1 VPEMGYGA
9 TVVWPVTMPFE
20 LFHYSW
26 EYQRFPYLEVAGP
39 EGIMKAVRSWWASLL
54 ESTPSSIES
63 CTAAGTGT
71 PESPWRPSGR
81 PILHLIT
88 ACNS

>member
-1 VPEMGYGA
+1 MGYGA

-39 EGIMKAVRSWWASLL
+39 EGIMKAVRSWWASLV
-54 ESTPSSIES
+54 ESTAIFYRELYGRRHRDTRITVAAQR
-63 CTAAGTGT
+63 TADSA
-71 PESPWRPSGR
+71 SNYSM
-81 PILHLIT
+81 
-88 ACNS
+88 